1 MRPSRILAVAARDLR
16 IEFAGRRGWAFPLI
30 AVGVLVSAASLPP
43 MPTEPLKM
51 GRIAVKGDVPE
62 GLLAESPDIF
72 VDPDLAMLRFEKPAV
87 PGQPWRLHGFVIPES
102 VRTAMDR
109 DHPPMRSVII
119 APDQIRVPDRSL
131 FLALVAASV
140 LTGAISQS
148 IPGERSNRTL
158 ETLLVAGITSLE
170 LVVGKWFAWTMFGGG
185 AALLASLVAIGLG
198 HQEPGWWM
206 IAAPMVSAGTVA
218 LGLWLVRRAN
228 DVVGGATVALRVLPA
243 ALIAAGILSWMIGD
257 AHPWLGAAVPL
268 GGALIAAGS
277 FWPGPVG
284 PLIAVFS
291 TALTTAALL
300 FLTARD
306 LADPERPEERTG
318 TATTAASLL
327 MAAFSWWGLLTG
339 PLIWAV
345 GGNKELVETLTPAA
359 GARGAAYALLLLV
372 VVQAGRSVRPL
383 QALQLWAPRSKTAA
397 LGWLAALAGAL
408 VLGHSPSLPTP
419 RASDLVGQAFWR
431 MSVSQGPFPDDAV
444 GGPLGALMVAVALA
458 LFWDGWLAGRISNPL
473 QRTALAVLVTTPVV
487 LAGSTAGTGV
497 EAMALPLLG
506 HAVTP
511 ILMAGVATVLS
522 GGSAIPALV
531 MRVLPV
537 LMVDQPVVAQV
548 GVFLLLATG
557 LTAALSRL
565 PREEAA

>member
-43 MPTEPLKM
+43 MPSEPLKM
-51 GRIAVKGDVPE
+51 GRMAVKGDVPAA
-62 GLLAESPDIF
+62 LLAESPDIY
-72 VDPDLAMLRFEKPAV
+72 VNEELALLRFEKPATE
-87 PGQPWRLHGFVIPES
+87 GAPWRLHGLVIPES

-109 DHPPMRSVII
+109 DHPPIHSVII
-119 APDQIRVPDRSL
+119 APDMIRMPDRSL

-170 LVVGKWFAWTMFGGG
+170 LVVGKWFAWTAFGGG
-185 AALLASLVAIGLG
+185 AAVLASIVAIALG

-206 IAAPMVSAGTVA
+206 LAAPMVSAGTVA

-243 ALIAAGILSWMIGD
+243 ALIAAGILAWMLGD
-257 AHPWLGAAVPL
+257 AHPYLGASVPL

-284 PLIAVFS
+284 PLLAVLS
-291 TALTTAALL
+291 TGVTTAVLL
-300 FLTARD
+300 TLTARD

-318 TATTAASLL
+318 TATTITSVL
-327 MAAFSWWGLLTG
+327 MAAFAWWGSLTG

-345 GGNKELVETLTPAA
+345 GGNKELVETLSPAA

-372 VVQAGRSVRPL
+372 AVQAGRSVRPL
-383 QALQLWAPRSKTAA
+383 QALQLWAPRGKTVA
-397 LGWLAALAGAL
+397 LGWMSALAGAL
-408 VLGHSPSLPTP
+408 VLGHSQPLPTP
-419 RASDLVGQAFWR
+419 RTSDLVGQAWLR
-431 MSVSQGPFPDDAV
+431 MSVSQGPFPDDAI
-444 GGPLGALMVAVALA
+444 GGPLGAVMVAAALA
-458 LFWDGWLAGRISNPL
+458 LFWDGWLAGRIRSPVL
-473 QRTALAVLVTTPVV
+473 RTALALLVTTPIV

-497 EAMALPLLG
+497 EALTVPMLG
-506 HAVTP
+506 HAAAPV
-511 ILMAGVATVLS
+511 IAAGVATALS
-522 GGSAIPALV
+522 GGSVIPALV

-537 LMVDQPVVAQV
+537 LMVDQPTVAQV
-548 GVFLLLATG
+548 GVFLLVAMG

-565 PREEAA
+565 PRAEAA